1 MQKELLPQKC
11 VEGEKEKGIG
21 DGDERE
27 EDGEREYMT
36 AGFLA
41 LLCSFL
47 DMFCIWVSSKVMQ
60 VLSCQS
66 SQVGVEEDHTHPPPA
81 QRVFW

>member
-27 EDGEREYMT
+27 VDVGEREYMT
-36 AGFLA
+36 AGVSGFT
-41 LLCSFL
+41 LL
-47 DMFCIWVSSKVMQ
+47 
-60 VLSCQS
+60 LS
-66 SQVGVEEDHTHPPPA
+66 
-81 QRVFW
+81 